1 MDWHPVGS
9 SESASLK
16 IGEISHLLCPGTVS
30 LMGHGLCVL
39 DVVGVSDHW
48 VSIKV
53 TCLTCNPSCH
63 PWVPPQSRHTHTQ
76 QSWGRLSNFWQVF
89 CNPWIHRQSGRQ
101 GIFNDYLLVS
111 CHFLSTS
118 CQKASR
124 NICFS
129 GFRYEAQQAIFYQI
143 LQAAAHIY
151 VSEIGHPI
159 LIRAANCDNK
169 WSGIC

>member
-9 SESASLK
+9 SKSASLK
-16 IGEISHLLCPGTVS
+16 IGEISHLLCPRTVS
-30 LMGHGLCVL
+30 LVGHGLCVL
-39 DVVGVSDHW
+39 DVGVSDHGFQLKSHVW
-48 VSIKV
+48 LVIRAV
-53 TCLTCNPSCH
+53 T
-63 PWVPPQSRHTHTQ
+63 PWVPIVSTHTQ

-89 CNPWIHRQSGRQ
+89 CNPCASQSARR

-111 CHFLSTS
+111 CHFLSTC

-159 LIRAANCDNK
+159 LIRAHK
-169 WSGIC
+169 LWQ